1 MTPTTN
7 TCSLSQYSSWRE
19 NIYYNSHPEVS
30 FSTVFILLIIKLWLL
45 RPFSCKIKQAFD
57 WLVQNAA
64 STVYARFLT
73 LIAIG
78 YLPLKAEEDVQNYVD
93 RRVVININ
101 ILQDL
106 HNSSHHTNAEFNNC
120 FIQ

>member
-45 RPFSCKIKQAFD
+45 RPFSYKIKQAFD